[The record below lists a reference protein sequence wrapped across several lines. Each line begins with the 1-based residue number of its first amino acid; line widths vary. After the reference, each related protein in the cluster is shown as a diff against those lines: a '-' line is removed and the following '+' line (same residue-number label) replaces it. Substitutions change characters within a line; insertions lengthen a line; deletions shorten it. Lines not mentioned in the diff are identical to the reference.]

1 MMLRRLAVLMVT
13 LLYSLPLQA
22 ADKLVL
28 QLRWDNQYQFAGY
41 YAAQWMGFYEQAG
54 LDVEIRSAITPD
66 RSILN
71 VVEEVVQGRADI
83 GISAADILVARDRG
97 APLVILSSVFQQ
109 SPVGVISRRDV
120 QVSSPADLMALRL
133 RHVDEDLTSVE
144 MRAMMLAE
152 GLDINQAQEFSLFDP
167 DQHAQPF
174 TLLAQNEIDAY
185 PGYVWTALWRAKQE
199 GLDVSVLKPSAYGI
213 DFYGDS
219 LFTTERFADDRPEVV
234 KRFVQASMLGWE
246 YALNNK
252 DVIASKIARTTE
264 RGFPISDFEGFNRF
278 QAQEV
283 AKLTLYPLISLGHTN
298 AERWRRMHETLKR
311 FGMITGNFDERAL
324 IFDPDRRDRE
334 RLSLVKDWL
343 VWGVASVGAVIAMIL
358 LWNYML
364 RRQINSATHKLQRA
378 HHELEERVQERTQ
391 ELNAM
396 KNRLSSAFNAIDE
409 AVWDWNVQ
417 TKEVIVSSN
426 WPKMFGLSDDEV
438 EPHVQTWIDR
448 LHPDELSMVM
458 QRVEEHFEGRSSAY
472 TSEHHMLHKDGRW
485 LWVLDRGKVIEWDE
499 NGRPSRMVGAVLDIT
514 QRKEAE
520 DALRKLS
527 RAVDQSPSAIFIT
540 DTEGTIEYT
549 NAKFTE
555 LTGFS
560 PEEALGRNPRII
572 KSGDTPAE
580 LIEDLWETI
589 KAGREWRGEI
599 KDRRKDGKHFWAYET
614 IAPVKDDNGRV
625 THFVATH
632 EDITKRKDA
641 ELAVKEALK
650 EADVAN
656 RAKSELMANMSHELR
671 TPLNAIIGFS
681 NTIREEVFGPVGHDK
696 YREYVEDISSSGE
709 HLLELIS
716 DILNVSAIEVG
727 KLELHEEPI
736 DVGKLT
742 GDTLRL
748 VQHRADDGGVKLES
762 ELPDAMPPLY
772 ADSRRMKQILLNLL
786 SNAVKFTPEQ
796 GKVTISVTSGQ
807 DGQFIFT
814 ISDTGVGMTKTELA
828 KAMLPFGQVR
838 HDSATIHEG
847 TGLGLPLSKGLI
859 ELHDG
864 TLRMISEKGKGTQAI
879 VTLPANRTM

>member
-28 QLRWDNQYQFAGY
+28 QLRWDHQFQFAGY
-41 YAAQWMGFYEQAG
+41 YVAQWMGFYEQAG
-54 LDVEIRSAITPD
+54 LDVEIRSAITPQGQ
-66 RSILN
+66 ILN
-71 VVEEVVQGRADI
+71 TIKEVSEGRADF
-83 GISAADILVARDRG
+83 GISAADILVARGQGED
-97 APLVILSSVFQQ
+97 LVILSSIFQH
-109 SPVGVISRRDV
+109 SPVGIISRRESG
-120 QVSSPADLMALRL
+120 VSSPADLLPLKM
-133 RHVDEDLTSVE
+133 HYVFDDLASVE
-144 MRAMMLAE
+144 LHAMMKAE
-152 GLDINQAQEFSLFDP
+152 GIDTHEAKAFHQSNRKGRPFD
-167 DQHAQPF
+167 
-174 TLLAQNEIDAY
+174 LLAHKEIDAY
-185 PGYVWTALWRAKQE
+185 AGYTWTALWRAKE
-199 GLDVSVLKPSAYGI
+199 AGIEVSVLKPSTYGI
-213 DFYGDS
+213 DFYGDA
-219 LFTTERFADDRPEVV
+219 LFAHSQITQNNPDLV
-234 KRFVQASMLGWE
+234 KRFVDASLKGWS
-246 YALNNK
+246 YALQH
-252 DVIASKIARTTE
+252 RTEVADRIT
-264 RGFPISDFEGFNRF
+264 RDLPRRFKVKNLAGFNRF
-278 QAQEV
+278 QAEEV
-283 AKLTLYPLISLGHTN
+283 AKLTLFPLLDLGHTN
-298 AERWRRMHETLKR
+298 PDRWRRMHEALNS
-311 FGMITGNFDERAL
+311 FGIIDSEFQEQEL
-324 IFDPDRRDRE
+324 IFDPEKRYRE
-334 RLSLVKDWL
+334 RLAHIKEWIL
-343 VWGVASVGAVIAMIL
+343 GGGAVVAVLVAIIL

-391 ELNAM
+391 ELNAT

-499 NGRPSRMVGAVLDIT
+499 DGRPSRMVGAVLDIT

-716 DILNVSAIEVG
+716 DILNVSAIEAG

-859 ELHDG
+859 KLHDG